1 MFIVALSLLTPLLV
15 IKPTNASCYGKLFAD
30 GKYYGCSDDHSWLGG
45 EAPKGITVSIANKKI
60 TLNNYN
66 GGPIGI
72 TSNDY
77 GFDGNY
83 EIELIGENT
92 IISSIIT
99 DSSTAIYNE
108 NVSFLNMSPVFTGT
122 GTLKIVNASIPF
134 YNEDN
139 GNNKMS
145 ITIISGEAEKKT
157 EDKTEAKADGKTEV
171 EAGPSDTEKEGPNP
185 TTSFFETAPGLAL
198 LIAVPS
204 VLVIIIIILP
214 IALARKPAK
223 HISIAENENTPDMH

>member
-1 MFIVALSLLTPLLV
+1 MFIVALSLLMPLLV
-15 IKPTNASCYGKLFAD
+15 IKPTNASCYGRLFAD
-30 GKYYGCSDDHSWLGG
+30 EKYYGCSDDNPWLG
-45 EAPKGITVSIANKKI
+45 EEVPKGITVSIANKKI

-92 IISSIIT
+92 ITSSIIT
-99 DSSTAIYNE
+99 DSSSAIYNE

-145 ITIISGEAEKKT
+145 ITIVSGEAAKKT
-157 EDKTEAKADGKTEV
+157 EDKTEV
-171 EAGPSDTEKEGPNP
+171 EAGLSDTKKEGTNP

-204 VLVIIIIILP
+204 ILVIIIIILS

>member
-1 MFIVALSLLTPLLV
+1 MERSYLAQRNHSIKEISAMFIVALSLLTPLLV

-30 GKYYGCSDDHSWLGG
+30 GKYYGCSDDHSWLD
-45 EAPKGITVSIANKKI
+45 
-60 TLNNYN
+60 YN

-145 ITIISGEAEKKT
+145 ITIVSGEAEKKT

-171 EAGPSDTEKEGPNP
+171 EAGPSDTKKEGPNP

-204 VLVIIIIILP
+204 VLVIIIIILS